1 MVCLCNRNHIQS
13 TLADE
18 FLADL
23 DLLEEEDNQEKE
35 QQSNEANMQIEDLS
49 EGNEEE
55 SDAEKEEAGVAA
67 FRFFT

>member
-1 MVCLCNRNHIQS
+1 MVCLW
-13 TLADE
+13 
-18 FLADL
+18 

>member
-1 MVCLCNRNHIQS
+1 MQS

-23 DLLEEEDNQEKE
+23 YLLEEDDNQEKE

-55 SDAEKEEAGVAA
+55 SDEDKEEAGVAA
-67 FRFFT
+67 FRSILKF